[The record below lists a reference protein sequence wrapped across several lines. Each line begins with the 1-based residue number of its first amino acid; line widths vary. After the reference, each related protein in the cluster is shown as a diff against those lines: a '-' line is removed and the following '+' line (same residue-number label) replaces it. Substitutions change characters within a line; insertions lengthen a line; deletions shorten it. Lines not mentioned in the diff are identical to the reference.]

1 VSAAPTALESE
12 RACLGA
18 AMSDTEAAE
27 VVAQELQKEDF
38 YSGQH
43 QRVFV
48 AVRDLFGEG
57 LVVNSL
63 SVHER
68 TGIPIAD
75 LDVFAEQHPAGA
87 ALRTA
92 VSEVRRVGALR
103 TVYAACQETL
113 SRVGKESKLSEVLE
127 GLEGKLYSM
136 DGGSTEPADGA
147 DALQSAYVDFRQRLA
162 SGGGI
167 RISTGLKALDRAI
180 LGFRPSLVVVAARPG
195 MGKTALSDTCR
206 RAVLHQKDEDGR
218 QLGVIQFSLEMTRE
232 EVNERELALQARI
245 DLRKI
250 LAAKGLSDEE
260 LLRVDTV
267 MGGPGPYLPGS
278 WFIDDSTYTS
288 AGIRRRARIL
298 SARMLR
304 SGIRPGLIIVD
315 YIQLAG
321 GGGDDRQQSI
331 SEFSRSLKLLA
342 KELGC
347 CVMALSQ
354 LNRNCEHRDDRRP
367 LLSDIRES
375 GSIEQDANIVLFVH
389 REGLY
394 DEAVPK
400 SDAELIIRKQRSGP
414 TGTVRVKY
422 NEKLVCFEDLDEV
435 REMEANDD

>member
-1 VSAAPTALESE
+1 MTAPTALESE
-12 RACLGA
+12 KACLGA
-18 AMSDTEAAE
+18 AMVGAEAAE

-43 QRVFV
+43 QRVFI
-48 AVRDLFGEG
+48 AIRDLFGEG
-57 LVVNSL
+57 LVVNHL

-68 TGIPIAD
+68 TGIPIPD
-75 LDVFAEQHPAGA
+75 LDVLSEQHPTGA

-92 VSEVRRVGALR
+92 ASEVRRVGALR
-103 TVYAACQETL
+103 TVYSACKETL
-113 SRVGKESKLSEVLE
+113 GRVGKESKLSDVLE
-127 GLEGKLYSM
+127 GLEGKLYAM

-147 DALQSAYVDFRQRLA
+147 DALQTAYDDFRQRLA
-162 SGGGI
+162 TGGGI

-180 LGFRPSLVVVAARPG
+180 LGFRPSLVVAAARPG
-195 MGKTALSDTCR
+195 MGKTALADTCR
-206 RAVLHQKDEDGR
+206 RAVLTQKDLDGTPF
-218 QLGVIQFSLEMTRE
+218 GVIQFSLEMTRE
-232 EVNERELALQARI
+232 EVNERELSFQTRV
-245 DLRKI
+245 DLRKVI
-250 LAAKGLSDEE
+250 AAKGLTEDE
-260 LLRVDTV
+260 LRRIDSV
-267 MGGPGPYLPGS
+267 MGGAGPYIPGS
-278 WFIDDSTYTS
+278 WYIDDSTYTS
-288 AGIRRRARIL
+288 SGIRRRARIL
-298 SARMLR
+298 AARMLR

-347 CVMALSQ
+347 CVLALSQ

-400 SDAELIIRKQRSGP
+400 ADAELIIRKQRSGP
-414 TGTVRVKY
+414 TGTVRVRY
-422 NEKLVCFEDLDEV
+422 NEKLVAFEDLDEV
-435 REMEANDD
+435 QEISNDD